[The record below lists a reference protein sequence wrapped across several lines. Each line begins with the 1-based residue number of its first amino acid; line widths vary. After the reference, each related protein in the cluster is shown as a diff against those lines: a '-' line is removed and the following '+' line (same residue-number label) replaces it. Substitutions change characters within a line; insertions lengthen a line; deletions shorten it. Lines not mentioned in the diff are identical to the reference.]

1 MAMQTD
7 VKSATATEDG
17 TLVAS
22 RARIKAMTVTCSS
35 AGVGSVVLKDGGSGG
50 ATLVTINTPAVA
62 EIFNILIPAEGVLF
76 ESSVYV
82 DVTNVASV
90 TVFYG

>member
-7 VKSATATEDG
+7 ILSATATGDG
-17 TLVAS
+17 TMVDGS
-22 RARIKAMTVTCSS
+22 ARVKGILITTTTS
-35 AGVGSVVLKDGGSGG
+35 AGSVVLKDGGASGT
-50 ATLVTINTPAVA
+50 AKITLNTPAVA
-62 EIFNILIPAEGVLF
+62 EMFNALLPGEGIKF
-76 ESSVYV
+76 STDVYV

>member
-7 VKSATATEDG
+7 VKSATRTADG
-17 TLVAS
+17 TLVSA
-22 RARIKAMTVTCSS
+22 RVRIKAVTITCTTS
-35 AGVGSVVLKDGGSGG
+35 AGSVVLRDGGSGG
-50 ATLVTINTPAVA
+50 TTKVELNTPAVA

-76 ESSVYV
+76 ETDVYV
-82 DVTNVASV
+82 DVTNVGSV